1 MRVQSP
7 VDSIYL
13 STPEYAK
20 TSSTLQ
26 SGIGSGDSPFT
37 LRDAIVR
44 FWPSSERS
52 EENVGVIFT
61 KLTGHKPW
69 LYSEAE

>member
-13 STPEYAK
+13 STPEYAE

-37 LRDAIVR
+37 CVTLLLDSGRPLSGAKGM
-44 FWPSSERS
+44 S
-52 EENVGVIFT
+52 
-61 KLTGHKPW
+61 
-69 LYSEAE
+69 A